1 MIIIMLP
8 VIGKEIT
15 LVPNLNLI
23 IMAQM
28 IVTLKRVQ
36 VFESE
41 NSSNVNLVINEA
53 IDGFKRVI
61 NDGTVEYVEDK
72 VNTISIGRSALTAML
87 CDVNDDIAMYR
98 CTIDHAFG
106 QREFGLILSGATLTI
121 ERTLHS
127 AGEVYTQ
134 AEDGTDIAYQ
144 RDCYTTE
151 IVDVKL
157 SARSQ
162 SILDKALTL

>member
-1 MIIIMLP
+1 
-8 VIGKEIT
+8 
-15 LVPNLNLI
+15 
-23 IMAQM
+23 M

-36 VFESE
+36 VFENE
-41 NSSNVNLVINEA
+41 NGSNVNLVINES

-98 CTIDHAFG
+98 CTVDHALG

-151 IVDVKL
+151 IVDAKL